1 MAFNTL
7 AIRPRPYLV
16 SNYRGFTKETED
28 NNESSASQ
36 RTHESQEPQH
46 EHVQNQ
52 PEQRRDVRQQLEDSR
67 EYQRAALASRD
78 ANLKNATVNI
88 AQILK
93 DFRGTVKAIGSPPE
107 LADEVEIYL
116 SLVQKQVTK
125 DNPDVKVIRS
135 NLKNASALLDDYISE
150 TLQRP
155 SKVVENWIDA
165 LFLQQI
171 NYKFNDE
178 EVNPNF
184 LVKFPN
190 QKKEE
195 EQEESSE
202 DQQEESSQDEDETV
216 SAVVVPQDEKLKSL
230 FVQAKKYT
238 YANDSKKAMEL
249 FKEALDRA
257 IEVQDGETESKI
269 LFEIGKIYD
278 KNDYLAQALTSY
290 SKSLTA
296 TTDMNIKTKAHY
308 SMAQIYDDVA
318 QFEPAINHYMSSISY
333 AGVNENLVAQS
344 TSLTKIGNIYSDE
357 YKKEAF
363 DFFMEAD
370 LIASETDNAK
380 TKGYVSSNIANAFNK
395 FNEPQNAL
403 KYYSSACKEYS
414 DAKDP
419 QKVAINYKRAAEL
432 MQDYKNYQKARA
444 LFRKALTKAEQAKDE
459 QLILQVREALQTA

>member
-1 MAFNTL
+1 MAFNTV

-16 SNYRGFTKETED
+16 NNYRGFTKETED

-36 RTHESQEPQH
+36 RTPEPQEPQH
-46 EHVQNQ
+46 ERVQNQ
-52 PEQRRDVRQQLEDSR
+52 PEQRRDVRQHLEDSR

-171 NYKFNDE
+171 NYKFNEE

-202 DQQEESSQDEDETV
+202 EQNEDSREEE
-216 SAVVVPQDEKLKSL
+216 AVAEITVPQDEKLKSL
-230 FVQAKKYT
+230 FIQAKKYT

-257 IEVQDGETESKI
+257 IEVEDGETESKI

-290 SKSLTA
+290 SKSLTS

-370 LIASETDNAK
+370 VIASETDNAK

-414 DAKDP
+414 DANDP

-444 LFRKALTKAEQAKDE
+444 LFRKALTKAEQADDE
-459 QLILQVREALQTA
+459 KLISEVREALSMV